1 MPQLVLMKPHT
12 HAGKT
17 FQVGERLEVDA
28 PTFEWLLAQ
37 GIARPEPSNQKFVSS
52 TETAAVNPSHPTKN
66 FKEPKP

>member
-1 MPQLVLMKPHT
+1 MPQLVLLKPHT

-17 FQVGERLEVDA
+17 FQVGARLEVDA

>member
-1 MPQLVLMKPHT
+1 MPQLVLLKPHT

-17 FQVGERLEVDA
+17 FQVGARLEVDA

-52 TETAAVNPSHPTKN
+52 TETAAVNPSQPSKH

>member
-1 MPQLVLMKPHT
+1 MPQLVLLKPHT
-12 HAGKT
+12 HAGKN
-17 FQVGERLEVDA
+17 FQVGARLEVDA

>member
-1 MPQLVLMKPHT
+1 MPQLVLLKPHT

-17 FQVGERLEVDA
+17 FQVGARLEVDA

-52 TETAAVNPSHPTKN
+52 TETVAVNPSHPTKN

>member
-1 MPQLVLMKPHT
+1 MPQLVLLKPHT

-17 FQVGERLEVDA
+17 FQVGERLDVDV

-52 TETAAVNPSHPTKN
+52 TETAAVNPSHPSKN

>member
-1 MPQLVLMKPHT
+1 MPHLVLLKLHT

-37 GIARPEPSNQKFVSS
+37 GIARPEPSTQKFVSN
-52 TETAAVNPSHPTKN
+52 TETAAVNPSQPSKH

>member
-1 MPQLVLMKPHT
+1 MPQLVLLKLHT

-17 FQVGERLEVDA
+17 LQVGERLEVDT

-52 TETAAVNPSHPTKN
+52 TETAAVNPSHPSKN

>member
-1 MPQLVLMKPHT
+1 MPQLVLLKPHT

-17 FQVGERLEVDA
+17 FQVGARLEVDA

-37 GIARPEPSNQKFVSS
+37 GIARPEPSTQKFVSS
-52 TETAAVNPSHPTKN
+52 TETAAVSPSHPFKH